1 MGVHIYVHMRVCARV
16 YWHIRARGSVC
27 QCCVAPV
34 MCSHTY
40 THTHTHTCTLA
51 CTLIYTHVSTHLYT
65 HVSTHCNTTQN
76 TVSYMCAR
84 GIQVRARAHIFTLWF
99 YNRRSIRKCRKSSFR
114 LALTHFGPIH
124 TVPTLSSPQ
133 NKHSKHLKTLLFA
146 CHSRFSR
153 RCAQNLHCRPQ
164 HNLKIWKEL
173 FSFGTHAVRGD
184 AHKIHTVA
192 PNTI

>member
-1 MGVHIYVHMRVCARV
+1 VCARILT
-16 YWHIRARGSVC
+16 YKGPGLSLS
-27 QCCVAPV
+27 
-34 MCSHTY
+34 MLCSTCYVLTY
-40 THTHTHTCTLA
+40 AHTHTHTHVHLHVHLYTHASVCPSMSLPPSFVLSLHDSHTCTLA

-153 RCAQNLHCRPQ
+153 RCAQNSHCRPQ
-164 HNLKIWKEL
+164 HNLKI
-173 FSFGTHAVRGD
+173 
-184 AHKIHTVA
+184 
-192 PNTI
+192 